1 MNNIIVSNPVPNRNY
16 FQEEFLEH
24 IQPTT
29 AKFQVPNISWYGDP
43 RRSWEEQ
50 KMMMEISRKMNE
62 DFVEEQRRLHQE
74 RMTNMMKGIQEL

>member
-1 MNNIIVSNPVPNRNY
+1 MNNIIINNPVPNRNF

-29 AKFQVPNISWYGDP
+29 VKFQVPNISWYADP
-43 RRSWEEQ
+43 SRSWEEQ

-62 DFVEEQRRLHQE
+62 DFIEEQRRLHQE